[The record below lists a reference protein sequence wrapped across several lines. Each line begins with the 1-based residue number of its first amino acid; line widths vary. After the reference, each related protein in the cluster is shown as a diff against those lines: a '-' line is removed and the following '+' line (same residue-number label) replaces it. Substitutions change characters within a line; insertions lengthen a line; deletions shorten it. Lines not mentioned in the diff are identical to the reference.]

1 MKEAMEIHDQFLDK
15 RGPVGTAH
23 RCFPLP
29 FNEKLRRKKKFRFIF
44 LTKYVL
50 TSQTNEFYHHRE
62 ARNAPKVRMKSK
74 IKQLVE
80 PFSDIVPGKVGNICK
95 TSQGHKKLFQC

>member
-15 RGPVGTAH
+15 RGPVGNAH

-29 FNEKLRRKKKFRFIF
+29 FNEKLRRKKKFRFF
-44 LTKYVL
+44 KNPTVYSSTFKLL
-50 TSQTNEFYHHRE
+50 NYHHRE

-80 PFSDIVPGKVGNICK
+80 PFSDVVPGQEGNICR
-95 TSQGHKKLFQC
+95 TS

>member
-15 RGPVGTAH
+15 RGPVSSTH

-29 FNEKLRRKKKFRFIF
+29 FDEKMRRKKKFRFFPSCLI
-44 LTKYVL
+44 VIE
-50 TSQTNEFYHHRE
+50 SISTNVILRE
-62 ARNAPKVRMKSK
+62 ARNRPKVRAKAK

-80 PFSDIVPGKVGNICK
+80 PFSNHVPGQERNFLPI
-95 TSQGHKKLFQC
+95 SQFVFI